1 MYVFTFTYLYG
12 RVRDRETVCKDLLC
26 CSPTADAMTCVICD
40 CAFMRAGLF
49 CFECQTLMN
58 VVRNVRVC
66 ILNVWTERLLC
77 VNVDLVLV

>member
-1 MYVFTFTYLYG
+1 
-12 RVRDRETVCKDLLC
+12 
-26 CSPTADAMTCVICD
+26 MTCVICD

-49 CFECQTLMN
+49 CFECHTLMN